1 MGLGLDWFPLGVCPL
16 FKYLTQVVPN
26 PGPIG
31 LGGQRLWGV
40 EGTHMGQ
47 MKGTCGE

>member
-16 FKYLTQVVPN
+16 FTYLTQVVPN
-26 PGPIG
+26 PGPID

-47 MKGTCGE
+47 MKGDLW